1 MRVLVPELLDS
12 LAADDPRA
20 MRSRRDLVRINAVM
34 MQHRIMARALAGL
47 PCPRLLAD
55 LGGGDGRF
63 MLKVARRLAK
73 RWQGVTVMIADQ
85 RAIVSAD
92 TKAQFAQLGW
102 RCESLTGD
110 IFETLPRINPDIV
123 TANLFLHHFDEAA
136 LKQLLALVGSR
147 AKSFVACEPRRGG
160 LALLGARLVFV
171 LGANDVSRHDAV
183 ASVRAGFAASE
194 LSALWPQEQIKRRTW
209 KLREKSVFPFTHLF
223 EAHAL

>member
-1 MRVLVPELLDS
+1 MMRQS
-12 LAADDPRA
+12 A
-20 MRSRRDLVRINAVM
+20 
-34 MQHRIMARALAGL
+34 IMAKALART
-47 PCPRLLAD
+47 PVPKLLAD

-73 RWQGVTVMIADQ
+73 RWQSVTVMIADQ

-110 IFETLPRINPDIV
+110 IFETLPRVNPDIV

-136 LKQLLALVGSR
+136 LKQLLALVAAR
-147 AKSFVACEPRRGG
+147 AKSFVACEPRRSAF
-160 LALLGARLVFV
+160 ALLGARLVFV

-194 LSALWPQEQIKRRTW
+194 LSALWPQEQIKHRTW

>member
-1 MRVLVPELLDS
+1 
-12 LAADDPRA
+12 
-20 MRSRRDLVRINAVM
+20 
-34 MQHRIMARALAGL
+34 
-47 PCPRLLAD
+47 
-55 LGGGDGRF
+55 
-63 MLKVARRLAK
+63 VARRLAK

-92 TKAQFAQLGW
+92 TKAQFTQLGW

-110 IFETLPRINPDIV
+110 IFETLPRVNPDIV

-136 LKQLLALVGSR
+136 LKQLLALVAAR
-147 AKSFVACEPRRGG
+147 AKNFVACEPRRSAF
-160 LALLGARLVFV
+160 ALLGARLVFV

-194 LSALWPQEQIKRRTW
+194 LSALWPQDQTSAWR
-209 KLREKSVFPFTHLF
+209 LREKAVFPFTHLF